1 MKGCDEIITKYAC
14 KTLEC
19 LYAFLDT
26 NKSNYVH
33 EEWLLAIAALFSA
46 TNQSDCFIQI
56 FDPGTFNKLVTVH
69 VHAGLT
75 SEDDGVISATCLLI
89 GNLFYF

>member
-1 MKGCDEIITKYAC
+1 M
-14 KTLEC
+14 
-19 LYAFLDT
+19 
-26 NKSNYVH
+26 
-33 EEWLLAIAALFSA
+33 AALFSA

-56 FDPGTFNKLVTVH
+56 FDPRTFNKLVTVH